1 MRRMFGAYVA
11 VDWSAA
17 EGRKTGENSVW
28 IGTAKRDARFRLAV
42 DEPVN
47 PPTRAE
53 AAVQLRAVLAD
64 LRRRGDKVLLGFDFG
79 LGLPRGTAARLG
91 LKGEQPWAALWAYL
105 AKEVVD
111 KADNTNNRFAAAA
124 KMNRLMTGDATP
136 YWGAP
141 ARFVQTTI
149 KGTKPVGGYGDFP
162 EFRLTEEH
170 VRKSKGGQP
179 KSQWQL
185 SGAGAVGGQTLT
197 GVPMV
202 KRLLDELGP
211 KAAVWPF
218 QTRWRAPDRET
229 LDALDVLAV
238 EIYPTLFPG
247 PAKAGEVKDAAM
259 VRLTV
264 EQFARLDEA
273 GRLGELFGPPK
284 GADAET
290 IAIVEQEEGWILG
303 A

>member
-1 MRRMFGAYVA
+1 MKRMFGAYVA

-28 IGTAKRDARFRLAV
+28 IGTAKRDARFRLST

-53 AAVQLRAVLAD
+53 AAVQLRSILAD
-64 LRRRGDKVLLGFDFG
+64 LRRRGDRVLLGFDFG

-91 LKGEQPWAALWAYL
+91 LKGEEPWAALWAFL

-162 EFRLTEEH
+162 EFRLTEEA
-170 VRKSKGGQP
+170 VRKVRGGQA

-202 KRLLDELGP
+202 KRLMDELGP
-211 KAAVWPF
+211 RAAVWPF
-218 QTRWRAPDRET
+218 QTDWRAPDRET
-229 LDALDVLAV
+229 LDGLDVLAV
-238 EIYPTLFPG
+238 EIYPTLYAG
-247 PAKAGEVKDAAM
+247 ASKAGQVKDAAQ
-259 VRLTV
+259 VRATC
-264 EQFARLDEA
+264 EHFARLDEA
-273 GRLGELFGPPK
+273 GKLGELFAPPK
-284 GADAET
+284 DVSPDT
-290 IAIVEQEEGWILG
+290 IAAVEQEEGWILG

>member
-1 MRRMFGAYVA
+1 MFGAYVA

-28 IGTAKRDARFRLAV
+28 IGTAKRDARFRLSS

-47 PPTRAE
+47 PPTRAQ
-53 AAVQLRAVLAD
+53 AAEQLRTILAD
-64 LRRRGDKVLLGFDFG
+64 LKRRGDKVLLGFDFG

-111 KADNTNNRFAAAA
+111 KADGTNNRFAAAA

-136 YWGAP
+136 FWGAP

-162 EFRLTEEH
+162 EFRLTEE
-170 VRKSKGGQP
+170 RLRASKAGQP
-179 KSQWQL
+179 KSAWQL
-185 SGAGAVGGQTLT
+185 SGAGAVGGQTLV
-197 GVPMV
+197 GIPAV
-202 KRLLDELGP
+202 KRLMDELGP
-211 KAAVWPF
+211 RGAVWPF
-218 QTRWRAPDRET
+218 GTGWRAPDREL
-229 LDALDVLAV
+229 LDALDVLSV
-238 EIYPTLFPG
+238 EIYPSLFPG

-259 VRLTV
+259 VRLTC
-264 EQFARLDEA
+264 EHFARLDEA
-273 GRLGELFGPPK
+273 GKLGELFAPPK
-284 GADAET
+284 GTDPET
-290 IAIVEQEEGWILG
+290 VAVVEAEEGWILG
-303 A
+303 G

>member
-1 MRRMFGAYVA
+1 MFGAYVA

-17 EGRKTGENSVW
+17 EGKKTGENSVW
-28 IGTAKRDARFRLAV
+28 IGTAKRDARFRLSS

-47 PPTRAE
+47 PPTRAQ
-53 AAVQLRAVLAD
+53 AAEQLRTILAD
-64 LRRRGDKVLLGFDFG
+64 LKRRGDKVLLGFDFG
-79 LGLPRGTAARLG
+79 LGLPRGMAARLG

-111 KADNTNNRFAAAA
+111 KADGTNNRFAAAA

-136 YWGAP
+136 FWGAP

-162 EFRLTEEH
+162 EFRLTEE
-170 VRKSKGGQP
+170 RLRASKAGQP
-179 KSQWQL
+179 KSAWQL
-185 SGAGAVGGQTLT
+185 SGAGAVGGQTLV
-197 GVPMV
+197 GVPAV
-202 KRLLDELGP
+202 KRLMDELGP
-211 KAAVWPF
+211 RGAVWPF
-218 QTRWRAPDRET
+218 TTGWRAPDAET
-229 LDALDVLAV
+229 LAGIDVLAV

-259 VRLTV
+259 VRLTC
-264 EQFARLDEA
+264 EHFARLDEA
-273 GRLGELFGPPK
+273 GKLGELFAPPK
-284 GADAET
+284 GTDPDT
-290 IAIVEQEEGWILG
+290 IATVETEEGWILG